1 MKKRLVFVF
10 LISIKEVTKQTG
22 ITVRTL
28 RYYDQIGL
36 LPPAGKTEGGH
47 RLYGE
52 LELQKLQEI
61 QFLKTL
67 GFSLQEIKDM
77 LSGENWNWAEDLQNQ
92 LKYVLKEKEKLIE
105 IESTLRGLLNVM
117 ILDGEIDLNK
127 IQKLIQLYQNNHDK
141 RERFRNE
148 MFQEASTELFDLLPN
163 INSGDA
169 DSIEWVALLGQVKQ
183 HKQEGA
189 GSLRIQRIIR
199 RMYEKVAETFG
210 SSHDI
215 SLDKFWEIRKSP
227 FQSQDMGLY
236 PIEADILTFLEEAS
250 DIYLNTTKSNKD
262 EIGPKVNGIKKFE
275 IAIPETFRGRTCK
288 KKKR

>member
-1 MKKRLVFVF
+1 MFVF
-10 LISIKEVTKQTG
+10 LISIREVTKQTG
-22 ITVRTL
+22 VTVRTL

-77 LSGENWNWAEDLQNQ
+77 FHRKNWNWAEGLQSQ

-105 IESTLRGLLNVM
+105 IESTLRGLLNVR
-117 ILDGEIDLNK
+117 ILEGEIDLNK
-127 IQKLIQLYQNNHDK
+127 IQKLIQLYQNNYDI
-141 RERFRNE
+141 RERVRNE

-189 GSLRIQRIIR
+189 GALRIQRIIR
-199 RMYEKVAETFG
+199 RMYEKVAETFD

-227 FQSQDMGLY
+227 TQSEHVGLY
-236 PIEADILTFLEEAS
+236 PIEADIIAFLEEAS
-250 DIYLNTTKSNKD
+250 TIYLNASKTNKD
-262 EIGPKVNGIKKFE
+262 EK
-275 IAIPETFRGRTCK
+275 
-288 KKKR
+288 